1 MNAVTIK
8 HENRTIVIT
17 KDYAKKS
24 SNPNNKEFKDL
35 ANLKKAYREYDVVV
49 RESAKR
55 KSKMSRITLSNMK
68 AYIESHDADGKI
80 MSEFERIV
88 KESNNSIEYSGF
100 FGVKKWF
107 LEQYSELKEE
117 A

>member
-1 MNAVTIK
+1 MNAITVK

-24 SNPNNKEFKDL
+24 SNPNNKEFKEL
-35 ANLKKAYREYDVVV
+35 MELKKAYRDYTVVV
-49 RESAKR
+49 RASIKR
-55 KSKMSRITLSNMK
+55 NSKTSRITLSNMK
-68 AYIESHDADGKI
+68 AYIKNHDSDGKI

>member
-1 MNAVTIK
+1 MNAITVK

-24 SNPNNKEFKDL
+24 SNPNNKEFKEL
-35 ANLKKAYREYDVVV
+35 MELKKAYRDYTVVV
-49 RESAKR
+49 RASIKR
-55 KSKMSRITLSNMK
+55 NSKTSRITLSNMK
-68 AYIESHDADGKI
+68 AYISKHDSDGSI
-80 MSEFERIV
+80 MLEFENIV
-88 KESNNSIEYSGF
+88 KESDNSIEYSGF

-107 LEQYSELKEE
+107 FEQYPDLKNE